1 MEIQVRQMT
10 ENDAPT
16 VQKLSEQLG
25 YVLSISEIKNNI
37 RETISSKDH
46 IAFVAL
52 HDREIVG
59 WVHAFKA
66 VFLES
71 ISFIEIGGLVVD
83 ENYRNKGIGKKLI
96 DRIKEWSLEKGINQV
111 RVRSQVK
118 RKEAHQFYLNNG
130 FVEIKEQKVFQ
141 IMLW

>member
-10 ENDAPT
+10 DNDAPA

-52 HDREIVG
+52 HDRKIVG
-59 WVHAFKA
+59 WIHAFKA
-66 VFLES
+66 LFLGS

-83 ENYRNKGIGKKLI
+83 ENCRSKGIGKKLI